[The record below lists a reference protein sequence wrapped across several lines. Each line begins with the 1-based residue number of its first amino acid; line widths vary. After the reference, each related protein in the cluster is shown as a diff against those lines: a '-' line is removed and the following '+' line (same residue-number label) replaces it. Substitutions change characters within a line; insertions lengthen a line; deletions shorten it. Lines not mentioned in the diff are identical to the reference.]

1 VHALRRVEGG
11 AQRLDRDR
19 RRRQVRIAAPKVDQ
33 PRAGLRAR
41 KSCRS
46 DDPREVLL
54 RKAREEVGG
63 AMNVQDI

>member
-1 VHALRRVEGG
+1 MHALRRVDGG

-19 RRRQVRIAAPKVDQ
+19 RRRQVRIAAPEVDQ
-33 PRAGLRAR
+33 PRPRLRTR

-63 AMNVQDI
+63 AMNVQDV

>member
-19 RRRQVRIAAPKVDQ
+19 RRRQVRIAAPEVDQ
-33 PRAGLRAR
+33 PRAGLRASSR
-41 KSCRS
+41 CRS

-54 RKAREEVGG
+54 RKARKEVGG
-63 AMNVQDI
+63 AMNVQDV